1 MKEFEGKVRLVLKLY
16 PYKYRD
22 YSHIAAEAALA
33 AHDQGKFWEMHRL
46 LLKRSPDLDRKSLIR
61 YAQDLNLDVTKFTES
76 LDTMKHS
83 ALIERDKKLALD
95 LDLYTTPTF
104 FINGKKVVGDVP
116 YARLKKLVEQEL
128 RLARKQTSTKT
139 VFSKE

>member
-61 YAQDLNLDVTKFTES
+61 YAQDLNLDVGKFTES
-76 LDTMKHS
+76 LDAMRHS

-104 FINGKKVVGDVP
+104 FVNGKKVVGDVP
-116 YARLKKLVEQEL
+116 YARLRKIVEQEL
-128 RLARKQTSTKT
+128 RLAKK
-139 VFSKE
+139 

>member
-1 MKEFEGKVRLVLKLY
+1 MKEFDGKVRLVLKLY

-33 AHDQGKFWEMHRL
+33 AQDQGKFWEMHRL
-46 LLKRSPDLDRKSLIR
+46 LLRKSPDLDRKSLIR
-61 YAQDLNLDVTKFTES
+61 YARELNLDLGKFTDS

-83 ALIERDKKLALD
+83 AVIERDKKLALD

-104 FINGKKVVGDVP
+104 FVNGKKVVGDVP
-116 YARLKKLVEQEL
+116 YARLKKIVEQEY
-128 RLARKQTSTKT
+128 RRTK
-139 VFSKE
+139 K

>member
-33 AHDQGKFWEMHRL
+33 AQDQGKFWEMHRL

-61 YAQDLNLDVTKFTES
+61 YAQELNLDVARFTES
-76 LDTMKHS
+76 LDAMKHS
-83 ALIERDKKLALD
+83 ALIERDKRLALD

-104 FINGKKVVGDVP
+104 FVNGRKVVGDVP
-116 YARLKKLVEQEL
+116 YARLKKIVEQEL
-128 RLARKQTSTKT
+128 RRTK
-139 VFSKE
+139 K

>member
-16 PYKYRD
+16 PYTYRD

-128 RLARKQTSTKT
+128 RLARK
-139 VFSKE
+139 